1 MGVNYNLLR
10 TRLISIF
17 FNFRVPFPDSLVTPT
32 HPHIFRGC
40 YESRYMWLHH
50 LLKLKNSVYQRESK
64 ESTAHCGASGCSAQP
79 LLQGIPMPSH
89 PLPLQKWVP
98 WAHLHLPNIHPF
110 AEQLFRLEAFQEFP
124 NTNLTLAHFCPLG
137 RLVSSGQTTQPQLLV
152 LSLSARVTQLSP
164 QLLNNPSHVCFFQW
178 LRY

>member
-1 MGVNYNLLR
+1 
-10 TRLISIF
+10 
-17 FNFRVPFPDSLVTPT
+17 
-32 HPHIFRGC
+32 
-40 YESRYMWLHH
+40 
-50 LLKLKNSVYQRESK
+50 
-64 ESTAHCGASGCSAQP
+64 
-79 LLQGIPMPSH
+79 MPSH

-164 QLLNNPSHVCFFQW
+164 QLLNNPSHVCFFQ
-178 LRY
+178 